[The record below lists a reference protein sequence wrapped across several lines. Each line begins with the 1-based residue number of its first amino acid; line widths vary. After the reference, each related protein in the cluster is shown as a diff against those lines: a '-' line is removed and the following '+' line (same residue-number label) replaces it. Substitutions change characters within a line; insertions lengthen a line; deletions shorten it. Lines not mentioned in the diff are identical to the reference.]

1 MSIIRKRFLAATD
14 QIWGKECC
22 VLVAATTDGK
32 LALEPR
38 ETARKTRRRTLLAL
52 VDEQML
58 AKRYGQ
64 PLALL
69 TWDADR
75 FESRKTGRNL
85 PFTPCDPGRQL

>member
-1 MSIIRKRFLAATD
+1 MQRCALVEATTGGKLTFGLRGTATRRKRRA
-14 QIWGKECC
+14 
-22 VLVAATTDGK
+22 
-32 LALEPR
+32 
-38 ETARKTRRRTLLAL
+38 LLAL

-75 FESRKTGRNL
+75 DEGRKTGRNL
-85 PFTPCDPGRQL
+85 SFILSNHGRYL